1 MSDTKG
7 DGFGKEAQDF
17 GPRPGLGYAY
27 RKPAAPAPADFKK
40 WARRDRWH
48 IAEGA
53 MLILG
58 FEPFDVKAHSW
69 PKGLEGFDNIYETA
83 IRSLNNEVLRASP
96 MRWVSPS
103 DFLAWAREKEYHIPE
118 EIEEAVNR
126 FQPKAQSRD
135 QGGAGGPKWPWGNH
149 ETERLRHLAAAAERF
164 WKLYDPN
171 DRTTAPTNQAVIDWL
186 KARDV
191 SEQTAKSI
199 ATFLRPDGLPTGP
212 RK

>member
-7 DGFGKEAQDF
+7 DGFGKEAHEF
-17 GPRPGLGYAY
+17 GPRPGLGY
-27 RKPAAPAPADFKK
+27 RKPEAPARADFKK
-40 WARRDRWH
+40 WARRDLWH

-53 MLILG
+53 MLILR

-69 PKGLEGFDNIYETA
+69 PKGPEGFDDIYETA

-96 MRWVSPS
+96 MHWVSPS

-126 FQPKAQSRD
+126 FQPKTQSRY
-135 QGGAGGPKWPWGNH
+135 QGGAGGPKWPWGSH
-149 ETERLRHLAAAAERF
+149 DTKLLRDLGAAAERF
-164 WKLYDPN
+164 WKNYDPS
-171 DRTTAPTNQAVIDWL
+171 DPTTAPTNRWVIDWL
-186 KARDV
+186 KERGV
-191 SEQTAKSI
+191 SERTAGAM
-199 ATFLRPDGLPTGP
+199 ATILRADGLPTGP